1 MTETNNK
8 KIAEDSQEGT
18 ATHSGWTHFYI
29 SFSKYRNEC
38 ITLGQIVLGTNQF
51 TSIKYLR
58 QYSSALYSMAQQVFS
73 FYSTDKEKVITEEWL
88 KLNEEIEDRIYLFE
102 DADFKNQII
111 SDGQFFITKELKL
124 KLILFFNKIDRLA
137 AEAGLLVGKENK
149 ELLEPKK
156 ELLGF

>member
-1 MTETNNK
+1 
-8 KIAEDSQEGT
+8 
-18 ATHSGWTHFYI
+18 
-29 SFSKYRNEC
+29 
-38 ITLGQIVLGTNQF
+38 
-51 TSIKYLR
+51 
-58 QYSSALYSMAQQVFS
+58 MAQQVFS

-102 DADFKNQII
+102 DTDFKNQII
-111 SDGQFFITKELKL
+111 NDGQFFITKELKL